1 MPGMSTNLGNGN
13 AVLIAAFRD
22 ALLHQGLLIV
32 LVFGVLGL
40 LLVSIREIRRPLP
53 PRVAGGTVPAS
64 TGTASTGTAS
74 TGTAAAAPLPR
85 AGLGLRLRIAARKL
99 SGGTSGEPEPRWRA
113 VLRIGFGLLWV
124 IDGLLQAQPAMV
136 GLATQVIKPGSAGS
150 PAWVRSIVD

>member
-1 MPGMSTNLGNGN
+1 MPGMGSDLGHGN

-22 ALLHQGLLIV
+22 ALLHQGFLIV
-32 LVFGVLGL
+32 LVFAVLGL

-53 PRVAGGTVPAS
+53 PRIADGTGPAS
-64 TGTASTGTAS
+64 TGTASAAGPRQP
-74 TGTAAAAPLPR
+74 AAAPRPR

-99 SGGTSGEPEPRWRA
+99 SGGTPGEPEPRWRA

-136 GLATQVIKPGSAGS
+136 GL
-150 PAWVRSIVD
+150 